1 MQGQERN
8 VFLTPAPARSSARE
22 PLAASVVVC
31 THNRGSLLGE
41 SIEALLAQKFPE
53 EDFEILVVDNA
64 STDSTP
70 SVLEE
75 LVRRHPRRV
84 RAVREPILGHSSS
97 RNRGVLA
104 SRGRVVAY
112 TDDDARASPGWLA
125 ALVEACSRPDV
136 WCAGGP
142 VRPLVK
148 GTFPEWLTPAFYPY
162 LALFDKG
169 DAEVDLAYNEY
180 PRGVN
185 IAFPREA
192 FRAVG
197 LFSTA
202 FGRRGKRS
210 LLSYD
215 EIELSYRIASLGKRI
230 LYIPAAEAFH
240 LIDAERLTPNW
251 FLRRFYWQGKSEVY
265 FDLVHRGVRFVKE
278 NLRQERRLRKA
289 ARALMPAG
297 RDDKDLYAR
306 CRRRAWM
313 GYAVGAFQGWVTRI
327 ETRARPAPY
336 GAPVSVSR

>member
-1 MQGQERN
+1 MQGEERN
-8 VFLTPAPARSSARE
+8 VFLTPAPARASPRE

-41 SIEALLAQKFPE
+41 SIEALLAQGFPE
-53 EDFEILVVDNA
+53 DDFEILVVDNA

-70 SVLEE
+70 AVLAE
-75 LVRRHPRRV
+75 LVRRHPGRV
-84 RAVREPILGHSSS
+84 RAVREPVLGHSSS

-104 SRGRVVAY
+104 SRGRIVAY
-112 TDDDARASPGWLA
+112 TDDDARVSPGWLA

-142 VRPLVK
+142 VRPLLK
-148 GTFPEWLTPAFYPY
+148 GKFPDWLTPAFFPY

-169 DAEVDLAYNEY
+169 DAEADLVYNEY

-185 IAFPREA
+185 IAFRREA
-192 FRAVG
+192 FRTVG

-202 FGRRGKRS
+202 FGRRGTRS

-215 EIELSYRIASLGKRI
+215 EIELVYRIARLGKRI

-240 LIDAERLTPNW
+240 VIDAERLTPEW

-265 FDLVHRGVRFVKE
+265 FDLVHRGGGFVKE
-278 NLRQERRLRKA
+278 NLRKEGRLRKA
-289 ARALMPAG
+289 AKALVSSG
-297 RDDKDLYAR
+297 RDDEDLYAR

-327 ETRARPAPY
+327 EARARPTPY
-336 GAPVSVSR
+336 GVPVPASR